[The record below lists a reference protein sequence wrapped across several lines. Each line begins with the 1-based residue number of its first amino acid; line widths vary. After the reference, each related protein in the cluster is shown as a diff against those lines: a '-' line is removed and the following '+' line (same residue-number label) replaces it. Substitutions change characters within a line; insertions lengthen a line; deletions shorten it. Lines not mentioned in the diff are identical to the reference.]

1 MPCWTDARA
10 AAALIAALALAGPAW
25 SQAPAPPGGAPL
37 SSNDWLSGRA
47 PQPSRSM
54 PAPSWR
60 PGQPVPPDAQR
71 RRPRPA
77 PGLGPVAKTGAVAPV
92 GVTRLSDGN
101 PDAKGTLSAAA
112 AGLPADL
119 WGNASAG
126 DAARALA
133 GYDPQLPA
141 TRQAFLRL
149 LTAQVAPPTGSA
161 AGDEGSLFLARIDRL
176 IALGQLPAARA
187 LAQAAGAGNAP
198 IVGRRFDIALIT
210 GEEGALCETIGRK
223 PGLAPG
229 FGARI
234 FCLAQAGDWA
244 AAALTLHG
252 ARADGLIPPT
262 TVALLEAFL
271 DDGAVDAPAEGEGAI
286 PATETVTPL
295 DFRLHEAI
303 GEPLSTT
310 DLPLAFAHADLRAN
324 GGWKARI
331 EAAERL
337 SRAGAL
343 DPATLAQAYSEQAP
357 AASGGVWDRAAA
369 WQDLDRALTAQDAAA
384 AGQALERA
392 DRLFAD
398 GRLTPTLA
406 AMVAARLPATGMT
419 DEARSIAARLRLIAG
434 LPVTDADASPLDRWL
449 SALAHAP
456 GTAAPLPPP
465 PAEAPA
471 AAADFAAA
479 LSPPASGGPAEGAE
493 PPSSRGLALIAA
505 LADVD
510 AGASGDQRR
519 AAAGLSH
526 LVRLGQATLARQAA
540 VELLVLD
547 PARPRP

>member
-1 MPCWTDARA
+1 MPRWTDARA

-25 SQAPAPPGGAPL
+25 SQGTAPPGGRPL
-37 SSNDWLSGRA
+37 SSNDWLSGHA
-47 PQPSRSM
+47 PQPSRGG
-54 PAPSWR
+54 PATSWR
-60 PGQPVPPDAQR
+60 PGQPAPPDAQR

-77 PGLGPVAKTGAVAPV
+77 PDLRPVATTGAVAPV
-92 GVTRLSDGN
+92 SVTRLSDGN

-119 WGNASAG
+119 WG
-126 DAARALA
+126 DAPAEAAAQALA

-149 LTAQVAPPTGSA
+149 LTAQVAPPAGSP
-161 AGDEGSLFLARIDRL
+161 AGDEGTLFLARIDRL

-187 LAQAAGAGNAP
+187 LAQAAGAGNAR
-198 IVGRRFDIALIT
+198 IVGRSFDIALIT
-210 GEEGALCETIGRK
+210 GDEGALCETIGRK

-252 ARADGLIPPT
+252 ARADGLILPT

-286 PATETVTPL
+286 PAPETVTPL

-343 DPATLAQAYSEQAP
+343 DPVTLAQAYSEQAP

-369 WQDLDRALTAQDAAA
+369 WQDLDRALLAQDAAA
-384 AGQALERA
+384 AGQALVRA

-406 AMVAARLPATGMT
+406 AMVAARLPAAGMT

-434 LPVTDADASPLDRWL
+434 LPVTDTDAAPLDRWL

-456 GTAAPLPPP
+456 DSAAPPPPP
-465 PAEAPA
+465 PAGAPA
-471 AAADFAAA
+471 AAAAFAVA
-479 LSPPASGGPAEGAE
+479 LSPSASAGPKADAD

-510 AGASGDQRR
+510 AGVLGDQAR
-519 AAAGLSH
+519 AAAGLAQ
-526 LVRLGQATLARQAA
+526 LVRLGQAPLARQAA
-540 VELLVLD
+540 VELVLLD
-547 PARPRP
+547 PDSPRP